1 MLENAALMPLRSE
14 AQQCVAE
21 MPGNHQHRVE
31 QTGGE
36 CGIALALQS
45 TLVSQ
50 AFTWNINRVPT
61 HVDCPHIQTQLHIC
75 YLKGQIII

>member
-1 MLENAALMPLRSE
+1 MLGNEAPMALRSGD
-14 AQQCVAE
+14 QQCVAE

-31 QTGGE
+31 QVGG
-36 CGIALALQS
+36 GSGLALALQS

-61 HVDCPHIQTQLHIC
+61 RVDCPHM
-75 YLKGQIII
+75 